1 MSWTP
6 GTDVG
11 THPVDE
17 TRDRGE
23 TALGIGESDRRLI
36 IIAAEPGTTLEIDY
50 EGDWAPW
57 EAAAALEEA
66 ARMVREGQ
74 EEEAE

>member
-1 MSWTP
+1 M
-6 GTDVG
+6 
-11 THPVDE
+11 DE

-23 TALGIGESDRRLI
+23 TTLHIGEPERRLI
-36 IIAAEPGTTLEIDY
+36 VIAAQRGMTLEVEY
-50 EGDWAPW
+50 EPEDAWAPW